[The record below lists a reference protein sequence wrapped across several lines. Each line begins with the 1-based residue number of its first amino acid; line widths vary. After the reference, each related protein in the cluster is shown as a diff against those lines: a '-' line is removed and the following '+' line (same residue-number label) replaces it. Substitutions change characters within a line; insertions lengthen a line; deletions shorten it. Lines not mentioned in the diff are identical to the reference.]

1 MQAIEDLPTPSV
13 LVDLDVLEKN
23 VRAMQDRARSAGVKL
38 RPHAKTHK
46 SPEVARLQLSAGASG
61 LTLAKTSEAEVFAAL
76 GFDDVF
82 LGYPVFGADKA
93 RRLLVLADKVRL
105 AVGVD
110 SLEGARSLASV
121 FHAAGRRL
129 PVRLKIDC
137 GYHRVGVPP
146 ETAVETAR
154 RIADVPG
161 LEFAGVF
168 THGGQGYAGRT
179 PEEVAEAGHL
189 EGRVVAETA
198 DAIRAAGLPVDEVSL
213 GSTPTVRAAIS
224 ESGVTE
230 CRPGTYVYNDFS
242 QVQLG
247 SAKLEDCAMTVV
259 ATIVSAPAA
268 DRAVCDAG
276 SRRSRATLSVRRA
289 RATGGSWDETA
300 ASPVCPRSTASSG
313 WRPANPSGSASACGS
328 CRTTPA
334 SCRICTIAWSP
345 SAEAASRARSPLPRA
360 AACSKRR
367 AARKETARRLRFWP
381 SLLVRRPRP
390 RRPLPC
396 SPPTRT
402 RWTRP
407 IPTRASGFATSPRR
421 CVDGSPISRGR
432 SRPIRDQPAPSSVSF
447 TIKSAS
453 IDTHNADRDKHLR
466 SPDFFDA
473 GSVPRSVRARRSLR
487 RRRTSTTLPVR

>member
-93 RRLLVLADKVRL
+93 RRLLVLADKIRL

-110 SLEGARSLASV
+110 SLEGARSLGGV

-137 GYHRVGVPP
+137 GYNRVGVPP

-179 PEEVAEAGHL
+179 PEEVAEAGHH

-213 GSTPTVRAAIS
+213 GSTPTVRSAIS
-224 ESGVTE
+224 ESGITE

-247 SAKLEDCAMTVV
+247 SAKLEDCAMTVL

-276 SRRSRATLSVRRA
+276 SKTLS
-289 RATGGSWDETA
+289 SD
-300 ASPVCPRSTASSG
+300 PL
-313 WRPANPSGSASACGS
+313 RPAGAGHGRILGRDSRIARLSEEHGVIGVEPGESFRVGERVRILPNHACIVSNLHDRLVAVRGG
-328 CRTTPA
+328 RVEGQITV
-334 SCRICTIAWSP
+334 
-345 SAEAASRARSPLPRA
+345 
-360 AACSKRR
+360 
-367 AARKETARRLRFWP
+367 AAR
-381 SLLVRRPRP
+381 
-390 RRPLPC
+390 
-396 SPPTRT
+396 
-402 RWTRP
+402 
-407 IPTRASGFATSPRR
+407 G
-421 CVDGSPISRGR
+421 CV
-432 SRPIRDQPAPSSVSF
+432 Q
-447 TIKSAS
+447 
-453 IDTHNADRDKHLR
+453 
-466 SPDFFDA
+466 
-473 GSVPRSVRARRSLR
+473 
-487 RRRTSTTLPVR
+487 